1 MKGLQQL
8 PRSSCRR
15 RGSRSG
21 GIDSDSCRI
30 RYCFDASKFRNMITP
45 VAEARSRLRSL
56 SLAFARSLSPP
67 LSSLTGERRRRCQGR
82 VLPINRTN
90 ALRVL
95 RPDDLLPTARAP
107 PETPGPGTVC
117 TGSRVQTRSPGDSRI
132 WFAIRVCATRIR
144 RLRFPSVSH
153 PEARTAVNIFGWG
166 HLQVSGVGPLL
177 RRFAQQKQSWVHFL
191 VLGHQHP
198 HAFREP
204 ATPAAKTSGLFSGR
218 LQTPTRQ
225 EARTPPTA
233 RHARE
238 ERGRGRGVPG
248 GA

>member
-117 TGSRVQTRSPGDSRI
+117 TGSRRQGVPETAEYGLQYVSAR
-132 WFAIRVCATRIR
+132 RVYVGCGFRQFLI
-144 RLRFPSVSH
+144 LRP
-153 PEARTAVNIFGWG
+153 ARPVNIFGWG
-166 HLQVSGVGPLL
+166 HLQV
-177 RRFAQQKQSWVHFL
+177 
-191 VLGHQHP
+191 
-198 HAFREP
+198 
-204 ATPAAKTSGLFSGR
+204 
-218 LQTPTRQ
+218 
-225 EARTPPTA
+225 
-233 RHARE
+233 
-238 ERGRGRGVPG
+238 
-248 GA
+248 